1 MSYLVRADHERLWRE
16 TDAVSRFRSQSMTAR
31 RFVRTLA
38 WRGFRRPRRLLRWRL
53 VLRTGWFRRAPWRG
67 CLSSRLASFGKGMG
81 QGTLERGP
89 PAGHGIVT
97 HRELRLVLSAVRVVW
112 LVVGPP

>member
-1 MSYLVRADHERLWRE
+1 
-16 TDAVSRFRSQSMTAR
+16 MTAR

-67 CLSSRLASFGKGMG
+67 CLSPNPKIG
-81 QGTLERGP
+81 RG
-89 PAGHGIVT
+89 
-97 HRELRLVLSAVRVVW
+97 SSDN
-112 LVVGPP
+112 